1 MKAPLFTLR
10 STEGKS
16 VKLSD
21 FTGKKIIILNFCA
34 FWCDTWQEEAEGFY
48 ALKKNFPDISF
59 DIISVS
65 IDGQLDMMVEKK
77 KDLIYYPVLLDIK
90 KHVSALYSIDN
101 VPTLFI
107 LDKEGV
113 IRYKFR
119 GYPGTVTLYS
129 SIKYLMEEKHRN
141 SSSVKKMSLTF
152 DDFPAGEDS
161 DGLLDILEKEHV
173 KATFFVSGEKAEKY
187 PSPVRRAFALGHNL
201 GIHSYHHIN
210 FTELSEKQIIKEI
223 SDTSDVIY
231 NLTGKRPFLLRPPGG
246 HVNKFIEEIAM
257 NLNLKILLWT
267 INPLDY
273 QRPGRQMIAERIL
286 GELKRDK
293 EIILLHDGVKETSDI
308 LPELISIFRDRS
320 YEFQ

>member
-1 MKAPLFTLR
+1 MKAPSFTLR

-21 FTGKKIIILNFCA
+21 FIGKKIIILNFCA
-34 FWCDTWQEEAEGFY
+34 FWCDTWQEEADGFY
-48 ALKKNFPDISF
+48 NLKKDFPDISF

-65 IDGQLDMMVEKK
+65 IDGQLDMMLKKK

-90 KHVSALYSIDN
+90 KYVSALYSIDN

-129 SIKYLMEEKHRN
+129 SIKYLMEEKFTGV
-141 SSSVKKMSLTF
+141 SSVKKLSITF
-152 DDFPAGEDS
+152 DDFPTGEDS
-161 DGLLDILEKEHV
+161 DVLLDILEKEHI

-201 GIHSYHHIN
+201 GIHSYHHVD
-210 FTELSEKQIIKEI
+210 FTELSEKQMIKEI

-231 NLTGKRPFLLRPPGG
+231 KLTGKRPLLLRPPGG
-246 HVNKFIEEIAM
+246 HVNKLTEKIAM
-257 NLNLKILLWT
+257 DMNLKILLWT

-273 QRPGRQMIAERIL
+273 QRPGRQIIAERIL
-286 GELKRDK
+286 GELKSDK
-293 EIILLHDGVKETSDI
+293 EIILLHDGVKETSEI
-308 LPELISIFRDRS
+308 LPELISIFRDRG